1 VSESVA
7 QRYWPG
13 QNPIGKPLRLTAQFP
28 RTTVVVVA
36 ADTRYRKL
44 TRDWLTVYFPA
55 KQFFFFSPGALV
67 VRTVAPSVALAH
79 DSRGGTCG
87 DGALRGNDGDDRG
100 RGDCAS
106 AHGSGNRHTVGLDRD
121 RGRRGRGRLSG
132 GSRCKG
138 GRGAVR
144 LLADRNRRY
153 GGGMAPIPFMRLF
166 GTSGRRAVESIVPR
180 RTFEDVI
187 LPHATRRALDTALAQ
202 VTQHD
207 LIFNRWGL
215 GERHPTGLA
224 LAFNFAGPPGTGK
237 TICAEAIAHS
247 LGRPLLLVRYA
258 ELESL
263 WMGETPKNVAAIFRT
278 ARDERA
284 VLLFDEADAIAAR
297 RSTAVDHGFQ
307 RESNT
312 VVSVLLQE
320 LEWYNGVVIFATNL
334 AANFDPA
341 FERRIRT
348 HVLFEMPGEAERA
361 LIWRVQLHP
370 ARTPLAADV
379 DFQVLARR
387 YEVSGGDIRNAVLK
401 AALAAAAEPGSDSA
415 KRIAQHHFEAS
426 IEEVIAGKRVMRQSL
441 FAGEPLAPPEANL
454 AAGAAAFHAPLVAY
468 ALAGAALLVALVAL
482 AVALLK

>member
-1 VSESVA
+1 M
-7 QRYWPG
+7 
-13 QNPIGKPLRLTAQFP
+13 L
-28 RTTVVVVA
+28 A
-36 ADTRYRKL
+36 A
-44 TRDWLTVYFPA
+44 RD
-55 KQFFFFSPGALV
+55 
-67 VRTVAPSVALAH
+67 
-79 DSRGGTCG
+79 
-87 DGALRGNDGDDRG
+87 
-100 RGDCAS
+100 
-106 AHGSGNRHTVGLDRD
+106 
-121 RGRRGRGRLSG
+121 
-132 GSRCKG
+132 
-138 GRGAVR
+138 
-144 LLADRNRRY
+144 RRY
-153 GGGMAPIPFMRLF
+153 GGGVAPIPFTRLF

-180 RTFEDVI
+180 RTFDDVI
-187 LPHATRRALDTALAQ
+187 LPPATRRALDAALAQ

-247 LGRPLLLVRYA
+247 LGRRLLLVRYA

-297 RSTAVDHGFQ
+297 RSTSVDHGFQ

-361 LIWRVQLHP
+361 QIWRVQLHP

-379 DFQVLARR
+379 DFQ
-387 YEVSGGDIRNAVLK
+387 
-401 AALAAAAEPGSDSA
+401 ALAAAT
-415 KRIAQHHFEAS
+415 R
-426 IEEVIAGKRVMRQSL
+426 
-441 FAGEPLAPPEANL
+441 
-454 AAGAAAFHAPLVAY
+454 
-468 ALAGAALLVALVAL
+468 
-482 AVALLK
+482 